1 MYAVGAV
8 NEGEARI
15 LRRGRRKICGNPMKS
30 PVKGQVM
37 IFSYDLSHSRRSAIK
52 GTHGLVEGIKSPSLT

>member
-15 LRRGRRKICGNPMKS
+15 LRRGETKKLSKTCEKLGKPWKS
-30 PVKGQVM
+30 WVKGQ
-37 IFSYDLSHSRRSAIK
+37 D
-52 GTHGLVEGIKSPSLT
+52 EGQGRDKLHAFL